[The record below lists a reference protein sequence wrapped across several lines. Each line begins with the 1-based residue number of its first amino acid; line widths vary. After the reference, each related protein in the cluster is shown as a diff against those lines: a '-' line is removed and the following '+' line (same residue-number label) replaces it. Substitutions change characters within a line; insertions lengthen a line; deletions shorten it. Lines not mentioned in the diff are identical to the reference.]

1 MGFNHLTDEEAL
13 NLNKLVAGNVVDVDK
28 ILNEL
33 GLLIDF
39 EMGLYHITNKKKWM
53 IGKLKYGI

>member
-1 MGFNHLTDEEAL
+1 MGSDHLTDEEAL
-13 NLNKLVAGNVVDVDK
+13 RLNKLVAGNVVNVDK

-33 GLLIDF
+33 GLLIHF
-39 EMGLYHITNKKKWM
+39 EMGWYIIINKKKWM